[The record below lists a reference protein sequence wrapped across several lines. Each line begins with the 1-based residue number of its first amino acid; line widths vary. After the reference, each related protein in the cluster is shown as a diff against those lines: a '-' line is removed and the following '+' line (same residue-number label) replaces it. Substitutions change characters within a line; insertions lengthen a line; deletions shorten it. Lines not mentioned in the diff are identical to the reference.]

1 MASMQAGYARDY
13 GLRALVTAELALGR
27 AAEAR
32 AATARIGSGLLRAE
46 AYVELAGARGSST
59 GGEAGAGVAIDAI
72 PDPVERLTLEM
83 RLALLEGDDER
94 PRSVAAEAEALTDDW
109 QRARAL
115 TALAEVLAAGW
126 AGR

>member
-1 MASMQAGYARDY
+1 
-13 GLRALVTAELALGR
+13 
-27 AAEAR
+27 
-32 AATARIGSGLLRAE
+32 
-46 AYVELAGARGSST
+46 
-59 GGEAGAGVAIDAI
+59 VAIDAI